1 MKRSTVVLFLGGE
14 ERTVFQPVLGRP
26 LGSYALE
33 ASARLEPDAVL
44 VMAGPDVAGRE
55 DWERLIKAV
64 QTKAPVF
71 LLADGKRTRG
81 LKDGVL
87 AALLTARSLLQ
98 QYPDCD
104 VLVVPA
110 DRPLLRD
117 RTLKALLR
125 THRAKG
131 SSLTFLSG
139 AGARGLADVLAL
151 RSADVFPLLRVVPP
165 ARSKAGFGDLA
176 LRLTKAGKKVGFTA
190 CADGVEILPVDDAVA
205 IGPAACELRRR
216 KNEALARRGVV
227 FLDPASAW
235 IDWAAEIGPRTVVY
249 PSVVV
254 EGPTRIGADG
264 RLFPHVHIMSS
275 TLGAR
280 VKVLSSTVME
290 DTVLEDD
297 VQVGP
302 FSRFRPKTRVCA
314 GAKVGNFVEMKN
326 TVFGPRSKAQHL
338 SYVGDSTVEED
349 VNVGAGTITCN
360 YDGVSKNPTRIG
372 AGAFIGS
379 GTELVAPVEIGRGA
393 YIAAGSTITADVAAG
408 SLAIARARQVEKPG
422 WALERGRARK
432 SGHGGARHETQRL
445 AQVLQERSGH
455 RGARDLCHR
464 QDEKS
469 PGQRPGRHQG

>member
-1 MKRSTVVLFLGGE
+1 MKRSTVVLLLGGE

-26 LGSYALE
+26 LGAYALE
-33 ASARLEPDAVL
+33 ASVRLEPDAVL
-44 VMAGPDVAGRE
+44 VIAGPDEPGRG
-55 DWERLIKAV
+55 DWESLIKTV
-64 QTKAPVF
+64 GSGTPVF
-71 LLADGKRTRG
+71 LLTDGKRTSRRG
-81 LKDGVL
+81 QGVL
-87 AALLTARSLLQ
+87 AALVTARALLQ
-98 QYPDCD
+98 RYPDCD
-104 VLVVPA
+104 VLAVPA

-131 SSLTFLSG
+131 WSLTFLSG
-139 AGARGLADVLAL
+139 GGKTGLAQVLAL
-151 RSADVFPLLRVVPP
+151 RSTDVFPHLRNVPP
-165 ARSKAGFGDLA
+165 ARAKAGFGDLA
-176 LRLTKAGKKVGFTA
+176 LRLTKAGRKVGFTE
-190 CADGVEILPVDDAVA
+190 CADPGEILPVDDSLA
-205 IGPAACELRRR
+205 IGPAARELRRR

-227 FLDPASAW
+227 FLDPSSAW
-235 IDWAAEIGPRTVVY
+235 IDWAVEIGPRTVVY

-254 EGPTRIGADG
+254 EGPTRIGADV

-275 TLGAR
+275 TIGAR

-290 DTVLEDD
+290 DTVLEND

-360 YDGVSKNPTRIG
+360 YDGVAKNPTRIG

-379 GTELVAPVEIGRGA
+379 GTELVAPVVVGRGA
-393 YIAAGSTITADVAAG
+393 YVAAGSTITKDVAAG

-422 WALERGRARK
+422 WALERARARK
-432 SGHGGARHETQRL
+432 SGHGGGET
-445 AQVLQERSGH
+445 
-455 RGARDLCHR
+455 
-464 QDEKS
+464 
-469 PGQRPGRHQG
+469 